1 MRSLQTTVNMAV
13 GMSDL
18 VFVLINF
25 FNHAFW
31 LNTKFRKS
39 RSMLHVTKREKKENR
54 KYAKTVHA
62 CTVLRL

>member
-1 MRSLQTTVNMAV
+1 MSLQTTVNMAV

-39 RSMLHVTKREKKENR
+39 RSIATCYQKRKEGKPKIFN
-54 KYAKTVHA
+54 YY
-62 CTVLRL
+62 LIY